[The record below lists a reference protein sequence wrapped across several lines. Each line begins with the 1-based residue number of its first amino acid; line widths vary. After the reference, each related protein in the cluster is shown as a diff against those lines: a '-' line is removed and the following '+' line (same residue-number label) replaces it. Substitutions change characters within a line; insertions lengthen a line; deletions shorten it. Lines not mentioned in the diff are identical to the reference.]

1 MNTVQSAR
9 DRFVSGALAT
19 ASGSKVVEM
28 AYDRLD
34 RDLSNALA
42 AIEARQVEPAH
53 TALTHA
59 QDLVNELLLMLDT
72 TAWEHAPS
80 LASIYRYV
88 IELLTFANVKKSPVE
103 VQQARFLLGELGTA
117 FAQAAAQVAPTPAVA
132 APYAG
137 QATGSRLSLQA

>member
-19 ASGSKVVEM
+19 ASGSKVIEM

-53 TALTHA
+53 AALTHA
-59 QDLVNELLLMLDT
+59 QDLVSELLLMLDT
-72 TAWEHAPS
+72 PAWEHAPS

>member
-19 ASGSKVVEM
+19 ASGSKVIEM

-72 TAWEHAPS
+72 TAWEHASS

-88 IELLTFANVKKSPVE
+88 IELLTFANTKKSPIE

-117 FAQAAAQVAPTPAVA
+117 FSQAAAQVSLAPAAA
-132 APYAG
+132 APFGG